1 MKWKNGAVCLATR
14 NPWGFSHVLHHLSLS
29 LFSFFYIRSILPFI
43 PRGCVTRAGGS
54 REGGF
59 EGDGYRSGGLRNPE
73 TGEVEKVVGTRAR
86 VTASNNVFSPLC
98 VLAAREGADGQG
110 VSRACHPHPRAGYY
124 PTWDRACLY
133 TLRNQFRQYR
143 LLRTGHEG
151 LEKGM
156 KRGSPSRP
164 RLPLILPLFLLE
176 LREKGCWWI
185 FTFGRWCDAEIPRS
199 FVSVFRS
206 SFD

>member
-1 MKWKNGAVCLATR
+1 MRVD
-14 NPWGFSHVLHHLSLS
+14 
-29 LFSFFYIRSILPFI
+29 
-43 PRGCVTRAGGS
+43 

-59 EGDGYRSGGLRNPE
+59 EGDGCRSGGLRNPE

-98 VLAAREGADGQG
+98 VLAAREGTDGQG
-110 VSRACHPHPRAGYY
+110 VSRACHPHPRARCY

-143 LLRTGHEG
+143 LLRAWGGGTR
-151 LEKGM
+151 KGDG
-156 KRGSPSRP
+156 KRVAVSPAAASRSP
-164 RLPLILPLFLLE
+164 RISPLFSLAVRGVVDGFLRSSDGAMLE
-176 LREKGCWWI
+176 S
-185 FTFGRWCDAEIPRS
+185 PRS
-199 FVSVFRS
+199 FVSISRS